1 MSASTIHTPSTIKP
15 KQLIGVITA
24 VIIIDQVFK
33 IWIKTHFFAGQEV
46 NVLGLTW
53 FKLHFI
59 ENEGMAW
66 GLQWG
71 GNVGKITLTVF
82 RFAAVIWGTFYLRKL
97 LKKQYSK
104 GFMICAGLVYAGAL
118 GNLID
123 SMFYGLVFN
132 SSDLFTRNIA
142 QIFPAGGGYT
152 GFLQGKVVDML
163 YFPIIENG
171 HFPSWIPI
179 LGGKTFSFFDP
190 VFNIADTSI
199 SVGVFTIL
207 IFQKRFFRK
216 KQRMKTKMHHNV

>member
-1 MSASTIHTPSTIKP
+1 MAPNSTHHYSINP
-15 KQLIGVITA
+15 KRLIGVIAA
-24 VIIIDQVFK
+24 VIIIDQAFK

-46 NVLGLTW
+46 HVLGLSW

-66 GLQWG
+66 GMQWG
-71 GNVGKITLTVF
+71 GNAGKIALTVF
-82 RFAAVIWGTFYLRKL
+82 RLVAVIWGTFYLRKL
-97 LKKQYSK
+97 LKKFYSK

-123 SMFYGLVFN
+123 SMFYGLIFN
-132 SSDLFTRNIA
+132 SSDPFIRNIA

-171 HFPSWIPI
+171 HFPSWLPVF
-179 LGGKTFSFFDP
+179 GEKTFSFFDP
-190 VFNIADTSI
+190 VFNIADASI

-216 KQRMKTKMHHNV
+216 KQRMEAEIN